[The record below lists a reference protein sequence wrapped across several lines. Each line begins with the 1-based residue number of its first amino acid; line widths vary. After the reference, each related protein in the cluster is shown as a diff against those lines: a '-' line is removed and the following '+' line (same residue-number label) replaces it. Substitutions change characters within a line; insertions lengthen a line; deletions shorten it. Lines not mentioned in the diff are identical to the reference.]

1 MITLLFILVL
11 LVRLNFC
18 SHGYTLFF
26 SETFSVLRGCF
37 NDPNYYYF
45 KLDFYHSPIW
55 FYFLNF
61 SETPS
66 LILLFIKK
74 TKLFNNPNLCWCLH
88 LVTHSEKSSNSW
100 NFFCAIAPALIYY
113 CLQFKVI
120 NHVFK
125 TWKELKI

>member
-37 NDPNYYYF
+37 NESNYCSF
-45 KLDFYHSPIW
+45 RLEFYLFSQLS
-55 FYFLNF
+55 FLAQ
-61 SETPS
+61 PS
-66 LILLFIKK
+66 LQQKIK
-74 TKLFNNPNLCWCLH
+74 
-88 LVTHSEKSSNSW
+88 
-100 NFFCAIAPALIYY
+100 NFLIIQTCVACIWSHIPKYSQTLETFFSTAPALIYY

-125 TWKELKI
+125 T